1 MELQS
6 RAEKAEKELDNHR
19 KLKATELVALAIK
32 EGRITADKKESFERL
47 ALNDYDMAKTTL
59 EAIPAKES
67 LSAKVTHSTGRT
79 AVADGR
85 KDWTYL
91 KWAKEDPE
99 GLKRLKADDPEAFE
113 ELKKRIK

>member
-1 MELQS
+1 M
-6 RAEKAEKELDNHR
+6 
-19 KLKATELVALAIK
+19 
-32 EGRITADKKESFERL
+32 
-47 ALNDYDMAKTTL
+47 

-67 LSAKVTHSTGRT
+67 LSAKVTHPTGKPDIG
-79 AVADGR
+79 AER

-99 GLKRLKADDPEAFE
+99 GLMRLKADDPEAFE